1 MDINLSHSSTLIS
14 VLHHLY
20 KKLFSFFPVS
30 TILFP
35 VAHKKEAEGQHPC
48 KKVPSVSPQ
57 KADGCCGPSACN
69 DTHEEFIRQELVD
82 PDSTNKTRQAVR
94 LSQPAL
100 LQVSEGL
107 SSEISVPAAIPG
119 DAVIHPD
126 CCSKGILLL
135 SRCGVV
141 VHRAEAILIDRNAIG
156 ICGIPADSLIGP
168 SLTAFLLTVP
178 AWSKG
183 PH

>member
-69 DTHEEFIRQELVD
+69 DTHEEFIRQEPVD

-119 DAVIHPD
+119 DAVIHPAS
-126 CCSKGILLL
+126 CSKGMLLL

-141 VHRAEAILIDRNAIG
+141 VHRAEAILIRPECHWPLRNT
-156 ICGIPADSLIGP
+156 SR
-168 SLTAFLLTVP
+168 F
-178 AWSKG
+178 
-183 PH
+183 PHRSIS